1 MLEVK
6 QLTPLLR
13 SKLGFWERWLWI
25 HGKYYHLNNTKSSH
39 IRTQLHT
46 PASQHQPQTLGVTE
60 AAARGPSPPHP
71 QTSTSP
77 GTQQDLK
84 PAIPGPSPAHQGA
97 GISPRNPWAT
107 QPAESRHS
115 PTHHQA
121 TAQGRAWQP
130 ARLGTNTT
138 YQHSYSSQPCHKRRA
153 HACTR
158 GHLQSIYL
166 WWTEGSVLLGLR
178 EHPLYNVTSPRLWNV
193 TDLPNK

>member
-1 MLEVK
+1 MELTRLLWRFSEILEVK

-13 SKLGFWERWLWI
+13 SELGFWERWPWI

-46 PASQHQPQTLGVTE
+46 PASQHQHQTLGVTE

-71 QTSTSP
+71 QTSTGP

-84 PAIPGPSPAHQGA
+84 PAIPGPSPTHQGA

-107 QPAESRHS
+107 QPADSGPG

-121 TAQGRAWQP
+121 
-130 ARLGTNTT
+130 
-138 YQHSYSSQPCHKRRA
+138 SSH
-153 HACTR
+153 CTR
-158 GHLQSIYL
+158 EGMAAKQAANQPHLPAFPQ
-166 WWTEGSVLLGLR
+166 
-178 EHPLYNVTSPRLWNV
+178 
-193 TDLPNK
+193 